1 MIGCSAIILTGIAYN
16 EKYFLDYG
24 FDLLKK
30 IIKVSFDK
38 DGFPKTR
45 NLRQLNFYLKYFIL
59 IREWLKESQNEI
71 SDYLDEIIYYLGQA
85 FTLTNKNIS
94 NNFLF
99 NGNHNFKDANLEIQI
114 KKLGYNFKND
124 LDEVGGYLLLK
135 NKNFALAADL
145 GPSPERKYSKDY
157 QSGALSFEFISNKNK
172 IITNSGYF
180 QNSKHQLNLISK
192 FTASQ
197 TTLGVGNSSSVNFL
211 KSSDGKNVINNSL
224 RII

>member
-99 NGNHNFKDANLEIQI
+99 NGNHNFKDTNLEIQI

-135 NKNFALAADL
+135 NKNFVLAADL
-145 GPSPERKYSKDY
+145 GPHLKEIILK
-157 QSGALSFEFISNKNK
+157 
-172 IITNSGYF
+172 ITNLVRYHLSLLAIKIKLLQTPVTF
-180 QNSKHQLNLISK
+180 KIQNTNLI
-192 FTASQ
+192 
-197 TTLGVGNSSSVNFL
+197 
-211 KSSDGKNVINNSL
+211 
-224 RII
+224 